1 VKRALVVAGG
11 VDGAE
16 ALALLVANVVAG
28 ELCGDDH
35 FVSVAALLHP
45 FADPELGF
53 VVLVV
58 VGAVVLL
65 LAERS

>member
-1 VKRALVVAGG
+1 VQGALVVARG

-16 ALALLVANVVAG
+16 AFALFVADVVAG
-28 ELCGDDH
+28 EFCGDDH
-35 FVSVAALLHP
+35 LVAVAALFHP

-58 VGAVVLL
+58 VGAVKCV
-65 LAERS
+65 S